1 MAAVYLAYDLRL
13 NRKVAIKV
21 MLPELAF
28 HEGMEDRF
36 KREARTAAKLDHPN
50 IVVIYSVRDDAEL
63 LYFVMKLVEGASLE
77 QLLRKYAPLP
87 LSVAQHVLVQLAGA
101 LQYAHDEGVVHR
113 DVKPANV
120 LLDRRGSV
128 LVTDFGIAKA
138 TESPNLTRTGSV
150 IGTPAY
156 MSPEQCMGNE
166 QTHASDQY
174 ALGVVAYELIAGR
187 PPFVGPAVELQWA
200 HVKTAPPPL
209 LAARPDCPPALADAI
224 MRMLAKDPASRWPS
238 LQDVVPAF
246 AAGLVAGDDSPR
258 AKLAEM
264 IRVVAPVRTDS
275 MAITPASPI
284 PSSRAATPA
293 PPRPAPVASVE
304 IARLTSPLEV
314 GVTHQLVCA
323 VRDAQGN
330 DVAGAEVDWASSDPG
345 IASITASGEVT
356 ANAIGRAIIA
366 ATAQT
371 VSGTLSIEVVPDR
384 VAEVV
389 VSPSPVTLDERG
401 SVRITIRANNA
412 RGKPITG
419 RHATL
424 RSTDPSVATVGA
436 DGVVTARAAGRTSI
450 TATLD
455 GQTTITDV
463 VVRPAKVATIAV
475 MPQAPN
481 VRAGDAIAFEVTL
494 RDATNHPLQG
504 RKLAWRSSDPSVL
517 AIDANGRA
525 VGAKAG
531 VADVTVECDGVTK
544 VVRVTIAP
552 APLVAFDIVVPA
564 SPIRA
569 GKRARLHAKARDATG
584 RELEPDGVAWRSSDA
599 AVATIA
605 SDGTVNAVAP
615 GTATIIAAVGE
626 RQARATV
633 TIAPAASR
641 RVPIMVASGVG
652 AVLLIAGA
660 VSLLTRGGD
669 DVPPPGSTQ
678 PTGQQTP
685 PQQTPAPEPASPQ
698 PQPPEP
704 QPAAEPQPEPAAL
717 GTPATVAALRV
728 TSRTP
733 LVLEVGQ
740 PGRVTVRAVGS
751 DGKSVPGTEITW
763 SSAAP
768 SVASVS
774 GTGIVTGRSEGR
786 TSITARSGDITATVE
801 VVVSRPAPA
810 SVAVS
815 PGASSIKV
823 GEQTTLS
830 ARVRDG
836 AGLALPYAVVWRSSN
851 SGVAT
856 VDNTGTVRGV
866 RQGETVVVAVA
877 GGATDSVRVT
887 VTPATVA
894 ANTQPTY
901 TPPTNTPTTNPSS
914 SSSSRPPE
922 ERPAEKTAGA
932 SAPTSAELQE
942 ALSSAARTIA
952 EGFARGQL
960 GVLSA
965 TPQFAKL
972 VREDKPRLSGA
983 PVVQRPTFAAGKAE
997 GDVTLPLRW
1006 KDFVQRDKSVSVV
1019 LHVVLDQQGSGWRV
1033 ASARN
1038 VTNP

>member
-200 HVKTAPPPL
+200 HVKTEAPPL
-209 LAARPDCPPALADAI
+209 HAARPDCPPALAAAV
-224 MRMLAKDPASRWPS
+224 MRMLAKDPAARWPS
-238 LQDVVPAF
+238 LQEVIPAF
-246 AAGLVAGDDSPR
+246 AAGLGPGDDSPR

-264 IRVVAPVRTDS
+264 VRVVAPVRTDS

-284 PSSRAATPA
+284 PSSRAAAAPRTPVVTPA
-293 PPRPAPVASVE
+293 PRPAPVASVE

-314 GVTHQLVCA
+314 GMTHRMVCA

-330 DVAGAEVDWASSDPG
+330 DIAGAEVDWASSNPDV
-345 IASITASGEVT
+345 ASITASGEVT
-356 ANAIGRAIIA
+356 ANALGRAIIA

-371 VSGTLSIEVVPDR
+371 VSGTLTIEVVPDR

-389 VSPSPVTLDERG
+389 LSPSPLTLDERG
-401 SVRITIRANNA
+401 SARITIRANNA

-436 DGVVTARAAGRTSI
+436 DGIVTAKAAGRTSI
-450 TATLD
+450 AATLD
-455 GQTTITDV
+455 GQTTTADV

-475 MPQAPN
+475 MPQAPS
-481 VRAGDAIAFEVTL
+481 VRAGDAIAFEATL

-504 RKLAWRSSDPSVL
+504 RKLTWRSSDSAVL
-517 AIDANGRA
+517 AIDTNGRA
-525 VGAKAG
+525 VAAKAG
-531 VADVTVECDGVTK
+531 VVDVTAECDGVTK

-552 APLVAFDIVVPA
+552 APLISFDLVVPA
-564 SPIRA
+564 SPIRV
-569 GKRARLHAKARDATG
+569 GKRARIQAKARDTTG
-584 RELEPDGVAWRSSDA
+584 RELQPDGVVWRSSDA

-615 GTATIIAAVGE
+615 GTTTISAAVGE

-633 TIAPAASR
+633 TITPAPSR

-669 DVPPPGSTQ
+669 DLQPPASNQ

-685 PQQTPAPEPASPQ
+685 AQQSPPPEPASPQ

-704 QPAAEPQPEPAAL
+704 QPAAEPQPEPTTL
-717 GTPATVAALRV
+717 GTPATVATLRV
-728 TSRTP
+728 TSRSP
-733 LVLEVGQ
+733 LVIEVGQ
-740 PGRVTVRAVGS
+740 PSRVTVRPVGS
-751 DGKSVPGTEITW
+751 DGQSVSGARITW
-763 SSAAP
+763 SSAEP
-768 SVASVS
+768 SIAAVS
-774 GTGIVTGRSEGR
+774 ANGVVTG
-786 TSITARSGDITATVE
+786 
-801 VVVSRPAPA
+801 
-810 SVAVS
+810 
-815 PGASSIKV
+815 
-823 GEQTTLS
+823 
-830 ARVRDG
+830 
-836 AGLALPYAVVWRSSN
+836 
-851 SGVAT
+851 
-856 VDNTGTVRGV
+856 
-866 RQGETVVVAVA
+866 
-877 GGATDSVRVT
+877 
-887 VTPATVA
+887 
-894 ANTQPTY
+894 
-901 TPPTNTPTTNPSS
+901 
-914 SSSSRPPE
+914 
-922 ERPAEKTAGA
+922 
-932 SAPTSAELQE
+932 
-942 ALSSAARTIA
+942 
-952 EGFARGQL
+952 
-960 GVLSA
+960 
-965 TPQFAKL
+965 
-972 VREDKPRLSGA
+972 
-983 PVVQRPTFAAGKAE
+983 
-997 GDVTLPLRW
+997 
-1006 KDFVQRDKSVSVV
+1006 
-1019 LHVVLDQQGSGWRV
+1019 H
-1033 ASARN
+1033 
-1038 VTNP
+1038 

>member
-1 MAAVYLAYDLRL
+1 MAAVFLAYDLRL

-200 HVKTAPPPL
+200 HVKTEPPPL
-209 LAARPDCPPALADAI
+209 LAARPDCPPALADAV
-224 MRMLAKDPASRWPS
+224 MRMLAKEPASRWPS

-246 AAGLVAGDDSPR
+246 AARLVPGDDSAR

-275 MAITPASPI
+275 MAVTPASPI
-284 PSSRAATPA
+284 PSSRAATPARTPAATPA

-314 GVTHQLVCA
+314 GVTYQLVCT

-330 DVAGAEVDWASSDPG
+330 DIAGAEVDWASSNPDV
-345 IASITASGEVT
+345 ASITASGEVT
-356 ANAIGRAIIA
+356 AIALGRAIIA

-371 VSGTLSIEVVPDR
+371 VSGTLTIEVVPDR

-389 VSPSPVTLDERG
+389 LSPSPLTLDERG

-436 DGVVTARAAGRTSI
+436 DGVVTAKAAGRTSI

-455 GQTTITDV
+455 GQTTTTDV

-475 MPQAPN
+475 MPQAPS
-481 VRAGDAIAFEVTL
+481 VRAGDAIAFEATL
-494 RDATNHPLQG
+494 RDATNHLLQG
-504 RKLAWRSSDPSVL
+504 RKPTWRSSDAAVL
-517 AIDANGRA
+517 AIDTNGRA
-525 VGAKAG
+525 VAAKAG
-531 VADVTVECDGVTK
+531 VADVTAECDGVTK

-552 APLVAFDIVVPA
+552 APLVSFDLVVPA
-564 SPIRA
+564 SPIRV
-569 GKRARLHAKARDATG
+569 GKRARIHAKARDTTG
-584 RELEPDGVAWRSSDA
+584 RELEPDGVVWRSSDA

-615 GTATIIAAVGE
+615 GTATISAAFGE

-633 TIAPAASR
+633 TIAPPPSR

-652 AVLLIAGA
+652 AVLLIVGA

-669 DVPPPGSTQ
+669 DVQPPASNQ
-678 PTGQQTP
+678 PAGQQTP
-685 PQQTPAPEPASPQ
+685 PKQSPPPEPASPQ

-704 QPAAEPQPEPAAL
+704 QPATEPQPEPATL
-717 GTPATVAALRV
+717 GTPATLATLRV
-728 TSRTP
+728 TSRSP
-733 LVLEVGQ
+733 LVIEVGQ
-740 PGRVTVRAVGS
+740 PSRVTVRALAS
-751 DGKSVPGTEITW
+751 DGQSVPGARITW
-763 SSAAP
+763 SAAEP
-768 SVASVS
+768 AIASVS
-774 GTGIVTGRSEGR
+774 ANGVVTGRSEGR
-786 TSITARSGDITATVE
+786 TSITARSGDITTSVE

-810 SVAVS
+810 SVAVLPS
-815 PGASSIKV
+815 ASAIKV

-856 VDNTGTVRGV
+856 VDNTGSVRGV
-866 RQGETVVVAVA
+866 RQGEALVIAVA
-877 GGATDSVRVT
+877 GGATDSARVT
-887 VTPATVA
+887 VTAATVA
-894 ANTQPTY
+894 ANTQPT
-901 TPPTNTPTTNPSS
+901 NTQTTNPSS
-914 SSSSRPPE
+914 TYST
-922 ERPAEKTAGA
+922 RPAEEKTGGT
-932 SAPTSAELQE
+932 SAPTTAELQE

-952 EGFARGQL
+952 DGFARGQV

-965 TPQFAKL
+965 TPQFAKM
-972 VREDKPRLSGA
+972 VRDDKPRLSGA
-983 PVVQRPTFAAGKAE
+983 LVVQRPTFAAGKAE
-997 GDVTLPLRW
+997 GDVTVPLRW
-1006 KDFVQRDKSVSVV
+1006 KDFAGRDKPGSVV
-1019 LHVVLDQQGSGWRV
+1019 LHLVLDQQGGSWRV
-1033 ASARN
+1033 SSARN
-1038 VTNP
+1038 LTNP